1 MKRCFF
7 FLEDRTKAP
16 TQCPISS
23 NCLGLRF
30 RLGAATHLRNP
41 NPNLTPSRAKSP
53 RCPFCTPMF
62 APPPRPEIRPCL
74 KGRRPRLSL
83 SNFAKPTPSSTS
95 PLNFSLPMSRVTPVF
110 KPTNNDDP
118 SRQRLQAPDIICH
131 HTQPQSEH
139 AAPTLP
145 EAFHGSTHILRP
157 HHGSLTS
164 FSYRSSFSPP
174 SPLRLHHPAH
184 SVQARNPLELPPI
197 PHRRCHLL
205 RAPRPGRRVSGRPA
219 ARLEAQQLPRPDGWE
234 PRRAGSRGRGRGR
247 AAATLAGG
255 NGGGSGG
262 RWDGGRCGG
271 DGGDGGDGG
280 RVGV

>member
-1 MKRCFF
+1 
-7 FLEDRTKAP
+7 
-16 TQCPISS
+16 
-23 NCLGLRF
+23 
-30 RLGAATHLRNP
+30 
-41 NPNLTPSRAKSP
+41 
-53 RCPFCTPMF
+53 MF

-157 HHGSLTS
+157 HHGSL
-164 FSYRSSFSPP
+164 PP
-174 SPLRLHHPAH
+174 SHIAPRFHPQAH
-184 SVQARNPLELPPI
+184 SACTTQHIQFKLETLLSSLQSRIDGVISYARRGQDAEFRAVQQRVSKLNSFLAQMAGSLAAPAAAAAAAAALPP
-197 PHRRCHLL
+197 PLP
-205 RAPRPGRRVSGRPA
+205 AVMEEEVEAAGMAEGAEGTEVTGETGAESAYEESVSNSESEEESEGEKSDEGEEDDETPGHVQG
-219 ARLEAQQLPRPDGWE
+219 ED
-234 PRRAGSRGRGRGR
+234 
-247 AAATLAGG
+247 
-255 NGGGSGG
+255 
-262 RWDGGRCGG
+262 
-271 DGGDGGDGG
+271 
-280 RVGV
+280 